1 MKDSVKPFSE
11 NRFRFHI
18 YITAGIAALAGL
30 LFGYDTGVISGAIL
44 FIKDQFSLSSG
55 AIERVVSSVLF
66 GAMIGAAFS
75 GALAD
80 RFGRKK
86 VLLTTGFLFAVG
98 AIGASMASG
107 VGAIIGFRFLIGVSI
122 GVASYTAPLYIS
134 EISPPNARGA
144 LVSLNQLMI
153 TFGIVVSYLVDYMLS
168 TGESGWRWMFGLGAI
183 PAIVLVLGMIALTE
197 SPKWLVSK
205 NRIEEARKALARTMS
220 PDKLSEEIKTIQ
232 NSLDAKPSSWKDVL
246 APWVRPTLIVG
257 IALAFFQQLTGINTI
272 IYYAPTIFEFA
283 GFSSHKVSILAT
295 VGVGVVNVL
304 MTIVAI
310 WFIDRIG
317 RKPLLYIGMTGMAIS
332 LGILGLAFYMP
343 QMAEALKM
351 LTVLSVV
358 LYIASFAISLGPIF
372 WLIISEIYPLGV
384 RGRAMSIATMANW
397 GFNLVVASTFLT
409 FIDKLGKAG
418 TFWLYAVICVTGL
431 IFCYLYVPE
440 TKGRSLEDIENFLK
454 KDKGLRAFGM
464 MNK

>member
-384 RGRAMSIATMANW
+384 RGRAMSIATLANW

>member
-1 MKDSVKPFSE
+1 MKPFSE

-384 RGRAMSIATMANW
+384 RGRAMSIATLANW